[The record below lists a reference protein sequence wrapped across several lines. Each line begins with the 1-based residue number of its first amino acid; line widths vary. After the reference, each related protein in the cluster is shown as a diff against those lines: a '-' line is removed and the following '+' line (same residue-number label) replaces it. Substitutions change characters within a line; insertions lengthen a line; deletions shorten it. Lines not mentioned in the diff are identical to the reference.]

1 VRLSELIFK
10 IYLSVA
16 QLVHIENGNL
26 FAFESN
32 LEKIMGYSNVYAQAL
47 NVDIMAFSQDPSLA
61 PRKDL
66 AAPVDG
72 YIPHFLIKK

>member
-1 VRLSELIFK
+1 
-10 IYLSVA
+10 
-16 QLVHIENGNL
+16 
-26 FAFESN
+26 
-32 LEKIMGYSNVYAQAL
+32 MAL
-47 NVDIMAFSQDPSLA
+47 SQDPSLA